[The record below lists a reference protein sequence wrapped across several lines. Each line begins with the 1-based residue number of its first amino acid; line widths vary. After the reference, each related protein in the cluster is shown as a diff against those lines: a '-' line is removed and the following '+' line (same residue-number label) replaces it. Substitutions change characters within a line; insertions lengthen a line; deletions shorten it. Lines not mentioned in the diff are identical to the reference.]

1 MHDKQVYNFIICM
14 FIWWYG
20 GKINQIVYD
29 FMDANLTLQV
39 LYLNELFNPGESKVN
54 IGVELFNAD
63 HFFELHY

>member
-1 MHDKQVYNFIICM
+1 
-14 FIWWYG
+14 
-20 GKINQIVYD
+20 
-29 FMDANLTLQV
+29 MDANLTLQV